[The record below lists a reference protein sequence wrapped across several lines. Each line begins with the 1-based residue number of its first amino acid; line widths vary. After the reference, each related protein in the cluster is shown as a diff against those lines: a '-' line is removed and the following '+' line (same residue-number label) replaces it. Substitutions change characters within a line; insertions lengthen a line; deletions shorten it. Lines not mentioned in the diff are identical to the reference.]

1 MNNSF
6 EISGNIVDLIN
17 ETIYAANLTIDN
29 GKIVKITKS
38 KKVLKNYILPG
49 LIDAHVHIESSM
61 LPPSEFARLASPHG
75 TIAAVSDP
83 HEIANVMGLEGVL
96 WMIENA
102 KKVPFKFYFGAPSC
116 VPATDFE
123 TSGAR
128 ITTDDIELLF
138 EQYDLKYLSE
148 MMNYPGVLFK
158 FPDVM
163 DKINIAKKFGKPIDG
178 HAPGLKGKDVK
189 AYIKSGITA
198 DHESFNLKE
207 AKEKIKLG
215 MKILI
220 REGSAAKNFETLS
233 PLIEESPD
241 MLMFCTDD
249 SHPDT
254 LQKQHIHEIVL
265 RAFDLGYDLM
275 NVLKI
280 ACVNPVKHYN
290 LDIGLLQKGDL
301 ADFIIVDNFQDFNV
315 LQTYVNGKII
325 AENGKTTIKHTKVSP
340 INKFE
345 AKPKSE
351 SDFKLPIKKGNYPV
365 IVAIDGELITERFDY
380 IINKSVNDFVCDF
393 DNDILKISV
402 INRYNNSKPAV
413 ALIKN
418 FGLNRGAIATSV
430 AHDSHNIIAVGV
442 DNKSIANAVNAI
454 IEHKGGMAVFDG
466 NNTDVL
472 PLPIAGL
479 LATDKGEKVAEK
491 YQILQH
497 KVKELGTTL
506 VSPFMT
512 LSFMALLVIP
522 KIKLSDKGL
531 FDGEKFQFIEV

>member
-6 EISGNIVDLIN
+6 EISGNVVDLIN

-49 LIDAHVHIESSM
+49 FIDAHVHIESSM

-75 TIAAVSDP
+75 TIATVSDP
-83 HEIANVMGLEGVL
+83 HEIANVMGLKGVL
-96 WMIENA
+96 WMLENA

-128 ITTDDIELLF
+128 ITKDDIKLLF

-158 FPDVM
+158 FPDVI

-189 AYIKSGITA
+189 TYIKSGITT

-207 AKEKIKLG
+207 AKEKIKHG

-220 REGSAAKNFETLS
+220 REGSAAKNFETLA

-254 LQKQHIHEIVL
+254 LQKQHIREIVL
-265 RAFDLGYDLM
+265 RAFDLGYDLI

-280 ACVNPVKHYN
+280 ACINPVKHYN
-290 LDIGLLQKGDL
+290 LDIGLLQKGDP

-315 LQTYVNGKII
+315 LQTYVDGKII

-351 SDFKLPIKKGNYPV
+351 SDFKLPVKKGNYPV
-365 IVAIDGELITERFDY
+365 IEAIDGELITERFDY
-380 IINKSVNDFVCDF
+380 IINKSMKDFASDF

-418 FGLNRGAIATSV
+418 FGLKKGAIATSV
-430 AHDSHNIIAVGV
+430 AHDSHNIIAIGV
-442 DNKSIANAVNAI
+442 DNKSLTNAVNAI
-454 IEHKGGMAVFDG
+454 IEHKGGMAVYDG
-466 NNTDVL
+466 NKTDVL

-479 LATDKGEKVAEK
+479 LSTDKGEKVAEK

-497 KVKELGTTL
+497 KVKELGTNL

-531 FDGEKFQFIEV
+531 FDGQKFQFIEI

>member
-17 ETIYAANLTIDN
+17 ETIYAANLTIEN
-29 GKIVKITKS
+29 GKIVKLTKS
-38 KKVLKNYILPG
+38 KKVQKNYILPG
-49 LIDAHVHIESSM
+49 LIDAHVHIESSL
-61 LPPSEFARLASPHG
+61 LPPSEFARLASPRG
-75 TIAAVSDP
+75 TIATVSDP

-128 ITTDDIELLF
+128 ITKDDIELLF

-148 MMNYPGVLFK
+148 MMNFPGVLFK
-158 FPDVM
+158 FPEVM
-163 DKINIAKKFGKPIDG
+163 EKLEIAKKFGKPIDG

-189 AYIKSGITA
+189 TYIKSGITT

-207 AKEKIKLG
+207 AKEKIKHG

-220 REGSAAKNFETLS
+220 REGSAAKNFETHA

-254 LQKQHIHEIVL
+254 LQNQHIREIVL
-265 RAFDLGYDLM
+265 RAFDLGYDLI

-290 LDIGLLQKGDL
+290 LDVGLLQKGDP

-325 AENGKTTIKHTKVSP
+325 AENGKTTIKHTKVNT
-340 INKFE
+340 INKFH

-351 SDFKLPIKKGNYPV
+351 SEFKLPVKIGNYPV
-365 IVAIDGELITERFDY
+365 IAAIDGELITERFDY
-380 IINKSVNDFVCDF
+380 TINKSVNDFTSDF

-418 FGLNRGAIATSV
+418 FGLKRGAIATSV

>member
-6 EISGNIVDLIN
+6 EISGNVVDLIN

-49 LIDAHVHIESSM
+49 FIDAHVHIESSM

-75 TIAAVSDP
+75 TIATVSDP

-128 ITTDDIELLF
+128 ITKDDIKLLF
-138 EQYDLKYLSE
+138 EQYELKYLSE

-158 FPDVM
+158 FPDVI

-178 HAPGLKGKDVK
+178 HAPGLKGKDAK
-189 AYIKSGITA
+189 TYIKSGITT

-207 AKEKIKLG
+207 AKEKIKHG

-220 REGSAAKNFETLS
+220 REGSAAKNFETLA

-254 LQKQHIHEIVL
+254 LQKQHIREIVL
-265 RAFDLGYDLM
+265 RAFDLGYDLI

-290 LDIGLLQKGDL
+290 LDIGLLQKGDP

-325 AENGKTTIKHTKVSP
+325 AENGKTTIKHTKVNP

-345 AKPKSE
+345 AKPKTE
-351 SDFKLPIKKGNYPV
+351 SDFKLPIKKSNYPV
-365 IVAIDGELITERFDY
+365 IEAIDGELITERFDY
-380 IINKSVNDFVCDF
+380 EIKKSTKDFSSDLEI
-393 DNDILKISV
+393 DILKIAV

-413 ALIKN
+413 SLIKN
-418 FGLNRGAIATSV
+418 FGLKRGAIATSV

-442 DNKSIANAVNAI
+442 DNKSLTNAVNAI
-454 IEHKGGMAVFDG
+454 IEHKGGMAVYDG
-466 NNTDVL
+466 NKTDVL

-479 LATDKGEKVAEK
+479 LSTDKGEKVAEK
-491 YQILQH
+491 YKKLQH
-497 KVKELGTTL
+497 KVKELGTNL

-531 FDGEKFQFIEV
+531 FDGEKFTFIEI